1 MELRHQKVKDYLM
14 LLLLT
19 GLRRNEG
26 ATLRWDDI
34 DFQSKVVTIRAEL
47 AKNGNEHRLPLS
59 DYLYEM
65 LYVFPG
71 QGGKHHMV
79 YSDHVIEGV
88 AAKADCPFMLH
99 DCRRTFLTLAERLA
113 LPYVVLKKLANH
125 SGRNDT
131 TFGYLVVDVE
141 RLREPMQMITNEFL
155 RLCNHRK
162 Q

>member
-1 MELRHQKVKDYLM
+1 
-14 LLLLT
+14 
-19 GLRRNEG
+19 
-26 ATLRWDDI
+26 
-34 DFQSKVVTIRAEL
+34 
-47 AKNGNEHRLPLS
+47 
-59 DYLYEM
+59 
-65 LYVFPG
+65 
-71 QGGKHHMV
+71 MV
-79 YSDHVIEGV
+79 DSDHVIEGV

-155 RLCNHRK
+155 RLCNKRV
-162 Q
+162 QEQDNSSQ